1 MSRQGG
7 GQRFTLAGFH
17 FRNLALMKND
27 SADQLNIKANTV
39 RTHIRAIFE
48 TLGVSRQTEAVARAL
63 RDHLI

>member
-1 MSRQGG
+1 MNLTRRQLQVLEMMSTGA
-7 GQRFTLAGFH
+7 TATEI
-17 FRNLALMKND
+17 
-27 SADQLNIKANTV
+27 ADQLNIKANTV